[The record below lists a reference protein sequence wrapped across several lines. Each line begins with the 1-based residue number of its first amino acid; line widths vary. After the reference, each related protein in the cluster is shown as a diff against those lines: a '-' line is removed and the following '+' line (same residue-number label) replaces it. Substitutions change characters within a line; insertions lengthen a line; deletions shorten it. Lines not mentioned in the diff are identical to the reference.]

1 MIYQLLNYWMIGLG
15 NSPEQFFTMYLI
27 ILFLSFAGTSLGFL
41 IGSIITDPTMVSNLP
56 TVVMLPF
63 LIFSGFFKNDA
74 NMPDW
79 IGWIRY
85 ISPFNYCFTAL
96 VKN

>member
-1 MIYQLLNYWMIGLG
+1 MIGLG

-27 ILFLSFAGTSLGFL
+27 VLSLSFAGTSLGLL
-41 IGSIITDPTMVSNLP
+41 IGSTVTDPTVVHNLP
-56 TVVMLPF
+56 TVAMFPF
-63 LIFSGFFKNDA
+63 LMFSGFFKN
-74 NMPDW
+74 NGNLPVW

-96 VKN
+96 V